1 MEIKENSGVINLTP
15 HRVVVQSATNP
26 EDGWIF
32 EPSGILPRLETVEVE
47 AEDTWGIPTV
57 SRKLGAVKNLPAPV
71 KGVKYI
77 VSSLI
82 LSACPDRVDLIAPDT
97 GATAI
102 RKDGRIEAV
111 TRFVRQ

>member
-15 HRVVVQSATNP
+15 HRVVVQSTTHP

-57 SRKLGAVKNLPAPV
+57 SRKLGAVQNLPDPV
-71 KGVKYI
+71 QGVKLI
-77 VSSLI
+77 VSSMI
-82 LSACPDRVDLIAPDT
+82 LSACPDRNDLVAPDT
-97 GATAI
+97 GETAI
-102 RKDGRIEAV
+102 RNNGRIEAV
-111 TRFVRQ
+111 TRFVRN